1 MSKDNKDNGLVNGII
16 LIAIGIIALMVTFFD
31 LEIVWS
37 ELAKFWPVFVIIFG
51 ISILPLN
58 KFLKSVFVIIL
69 ILLSCI
75 LYYNNINDNTKH
87 PASFSYDMIDDDVNV
102 QEFSEPYNINV
113 KTADVEINYG
123 AGSLFLSSP
132 VDYLVKATNAS
143 NYIMQDFS
151 VIYDGNNAEINF
163 EGGNDVSIN
172 GNDFKSNNFNIALNK
187 NPIYDFEVNLGACDM
202 NFDFSPYKVSNLEIN
217 SGACNIDIKLGD
229 LSEFTDVVL
238 ATGVS
243 DIRIGIPEKS
253 GCRIKC
259 ESVLS
264 NKNFDGFD
272 KKSGSLYET
281 SNYIIADKQINIQ
294 FEGAISDF
302 EIYRY

>member
-75 LYYNNINDNTKH
+75 LYYNNVNDNTKH
-87 PASFSYDMIDDDVNV
+87 LASFSYDMIDDDVNV

-151 VIYDGNNAEINF
+151 VVYDGNNAEINF

-172 GNDFKSNNFNIALNK
+172 GNAFKSNNFNIALNK

-229 LSEFTDVVL
+229 LSEFTVVVL

>member
-1 MSKDNKDNGLVNGII
+1 MKEG
-16 LIAIGIIALMVTFFD
+16 
-31 LEIVWS
+31 
-37 ELAKFWPVFVIIFG
+37 
-51 ISILPLN
+51 
-58 KFLKSVFVIIL
+58 
-69 ILLSCI
+69 LLS
-75 LYYNNINDNTKH
+75 
-87 PASFSYDMIDDDVNV
+87 
-102 QEFSEPYNINV
+102 
-113 KTADVEINYG
+113 
-123 AGSLFLSSP
+123 
-132 VDYLVKATNAS
+132 
-143 NYIMQDFS
+143 
-151 VIYDGNNAEINF
+151 
-163 EGGNDVSIN
+163 
-172 GNDFKSNNFNIALNK
+172 
-187 NPIYDFEVNLGACDM
+187 
-202 NFDFSPYKVSNLEIN
+202 LEIN